1 MEIHMLA
8 NFLIGLR
15 EGLEASLIVGIL
27 IAFAVRSDRRHVIR
41 PIWAGVA
48 AAIVLSI
55 ITGAVLLTLLG
66 NSGEGIVPI
75 ISGGLSIAAAGLIT
89 WMVFWMAKTAR
100 QLKGELEGN
109 LESSFGRNSFA
120 IAFVA
125 FLAVAREGV
134 ETALFMWASAK
145 ASGESVA
152 ASAIVFL
159 GIGVAVVLG
168 WLFYRGA
175 LTINLRV
182 FFQWTGAALIIVA
195 AGIFAYGV
203 HEFQEIGLLPAGA
216 PVYDATPW
224 LGKETVI
231 GSLLYGL
238 FSYRANPTM
247 LEIVAWVSYAVPV
260 MTAFIR
266 SVLMARKPATP
277 VTADA

>member
-1 MEIHMLA
+1 MLA

-27 IAFAVRSDRRHVIR
+27 IAFAVRSDRRQVI
-41 PIWAGVA
+41 PAIWRGVVA
-48 AAIVLSI
+48 AIGLSI
-55 ITGAVLLTLLG
+55 VTGAILMFGLGEAGEALEPVL
-66 NSGEGIVPI
+66 
-75 ISGGLSIAAAGLIT
+75 SGGLSIAAAILIT

-100 QLKGELEGN
+100 NLKGELEGN

-120 IAFVA
+120 ITLVA
-125 FLAVAREGV
+125 FFAVAREGV

-145 ASGESVA
+145 ASGESVGA
-152 ASAIVFL
+152 AAIVFL

-195 AGIFAYGV
+195 AGIFAYGI
-203 HEFQEIGLLPAGA
+203 HEFQEIGFLPAGE
-216 PVYDATPW
+216 PVYDARAF
-224 LGKETVI
+224 LGKETII

-238 FSYRANPTM
+238 FSYRANPSL
-247 LEIVAWVSYAVPV
+247 LEIVAWIGYSVPV
-260 MTAFIR
+260 MTIFLR
-266 SVLMARKPATP
+266 RVVGVRRP
-277 VTADA
+277 VAKTS